1 MVLLPQRYGFTP
13 VGSNHRQRVFRAVAI
28 DCGTPI

>member
-13 VGSNHRQRVFRAVAI
+13 VGSNHPRGVCCGVAI